1 MEGLWELVG
10 KCKFRLGPSEAHEI
24 LVWLGGPFGSVLS
37 SHVLWHAL
45 YECFLAFNSLLMYEF
60 PEPLCH
66 LLLIKWLGRSC
77 LRLTW
82 RDAHR
87 LVLQAS
93 LHLLSFVILVPTS
106 VLHIG
111 RLLVTRGALRR
122 LNFECGAL
130 REFKLF
136 W

>member
-10 KCKFRLGPSEAHEI
+10 KCKFRLGPSKAQEI
-24 LVWLGGPFGSVLS
+24 LVWLSGPFGIILS
-37 SHVLWHAL
+37 FQVLWHSL
-45 YECFLAFNSLLMYEF
+45 YECVLAFHSLLIYEF
-60 PEPLCH
+60 LEPLCH
-66 LLLIKWLGRSC
+66 LLLTKWLGRSC

-93 LHLLSFVILVPTS
+93 LHLLSFVILVLTS
-106 VLHIG
+106 FLHIG